1 MLSNICQKSVRKLSE
16 NCQKTVRY
24 KNMYDTL
31 FGSFQLKS
39 LRESNLQLI
48 PADLKEYLK
57 MLMSAT
63 PTLRPDAAQF
73 AKIGYF
79 DDIGVKTL
87 GNLDTQFQWDNLQK
101 SQFYK
106 VRHAEMGKKKLV
118 LGWVIPPPRRWGEFT
133 QYT

>member
-1 MLSNICQKSVRKLSE
+1 MNQKLVP
-16 NCQKTVRY
+16 
-24 KNMYDTL
+24 
-31 FGSFQLKS
+31 FQLKS

-63 PTLRPDAAQF
+63 PALRPDAAQF

-87 GNLDTQFQWDNLQK
+87 NNLDTQFQWDNLQK

-106 VRHAEMGKKKLV
+106 VQCPSQHNFNRIYDT
-118 LGWVIPPPRRWGEFT
+118 VITGYCYGIGVSSVSP
-133 QYT
+133 

>member
-1 MLSNICQKSVRKLSE
+1 MRARDAETFRLKLS
-16 NCQKTVRY
+16 
-24 KNMYDTL
+24 MY
-31 FGSFQLKS
+31 SFQLKS

-57 MLMSAT
+57 MLLSAT

-87 GNLDTQFQWDNLQK
+87 NNLDTQFQWDNLQK

-106 VRHAEMGKKKLV
+106 VHSIVRISYL
-118 LGWVIPPPRRWGEFT
+118 LT
-133 QYT
+133 